1 MIKYLKDNL
10 GIKEFN
16 KMSCDTHVKRDS
28 SEIGLSI
35 PETFNNKQTVLE
47 DKMNKE
53 KNELIEMV
61 REESAKRVIS
71 DGSTLKVI
79 SQTIISI
86 GQTMEE
92 GKATPREVEKLLE
105 IKDGLDV
112 IVDQFKNDVSSWA
125 SSFSFGEKEDK

>member
-1 MIKYLKDNL
+1 
-10 GIKEFN
+10 
-16 KMSCDTHVKRDS
+16 
-28 SEIGLSI
+28 
-35 PETFNNKQTVLE
+35 
-47 DKMNKE
+47 MNKE